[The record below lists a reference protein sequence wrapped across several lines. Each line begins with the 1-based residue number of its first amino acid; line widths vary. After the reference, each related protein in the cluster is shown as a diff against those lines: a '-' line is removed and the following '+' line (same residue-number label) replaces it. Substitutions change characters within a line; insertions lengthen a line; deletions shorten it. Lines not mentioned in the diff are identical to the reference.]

1 MKKITALILALA
13 LALSLAACNGK
24 TTKRASSGSDLTK
37 KQIEELTKESK

>member
-24 TTKRASSGSDLTK
+24 TKSGASTSSDLTK
-37 KQIEELTKESK
+37 EQIEELAKQK